1 MSETACRFPTIA
13 FIGFGEAA
21 HALAANWTHDRGS
34 PTLAYD
40 KVLGSGRPEDLVRER
55 SAQAGATLSTSP
67 AEALVEAEFVF
78 SLVTADQALEAAK
91 DCAAALRTGSFWLDG
106 NSCAPQTKRE
116 AAAVIEA
123 AGGHYVDLAIMA
135 PVYPDR
141 HKVPVLL
148 AGPQAATAAAILRQL
163 GMRPQIT
170 GRQVG
175 DASTIKMLRS
185 VMIKGLE
192 ALTSECLLAARRAGV
207 EDAVISSLQSSD
219 PGMNWR
225 ERATYNLERMLVHG
239 SRRAAEMEEVC
250 KTLEGL
256 GLPDWMSLATTMWQ
270 RRLSELQIEPGE
282 NSFTPRADK
291 ILCAL

>member
-1 MSETACRFPTIA
+1 MRETTNRFPKTA

-34 PTLAYD
+34 PILAYD
-40 KVLGSGRPEDLVRER
+40 KVMGSERPEELVRER
-55 SAQAGATLSTSP
+55 SAQAGVTLSTSP
-67 AEALVEAEFVF
+67 TEALVEAEFVL
-78 SLVTADQALEAAK
+78 SLVTADQALQATK

-106 NSCAPQTKRE
+106 NSCAPQTKRA

-123 AGGHYVDLAIMA
+123 AGGHYIDLAIMA

-141 HKVPVLL
+141 HEVPVLL
-148 AGPQAATAAAILRQL
+148 AGPQAETAAAILRQL
-163 GMRPQIT
+163 SMRPQIA
-170 GRQVG
+170 GSQVG
-175 DASTIKMLRS
+175 DASMIKMLRS
-185 VMIKGLE
+185 VIIKGLE

-207 EDAVISSLQSSD
+207 EDAVISSLQSSY
-219 PGMNWR
+219 PGLNWR
-225 ERATYNLERMLVHG
+225 DRATYNLERMLVHG

-250 KTLEGL
+250 KTIEGL

-282 NSFTPRADK
+282 NIFEPRANM
-291 ILCAL
+291 ILAAL